1 MNFLAILVAAIAAM
15 VIGTIWYNPKVF
27 GTAWIKDIGMTQE
40 QAESGNMLKIFGF
53 AFLFSFILAFVM
65 PTIVNHQFGA
75 TALVGGEFELANA
88 KPSYFAFM
96 KDYGNAFR
104 SFKHG
109 ALHGFGMGLFFAFPI
124 LGITAMFEHRSW
136 KYIFIHAGY
145 FIVSLTV
152 VGAIICGWV

>member
-27 GTAWIKDIGMTQE
+27 GTAWMNDIGMTEE
-40 QAESGNMLKIFGF
+40 QAKSGNMLKIFGF
-53 AFLFSFILAFVM
+53 AFLFSFMIALSLPASVIHEIGAAQLNGGDATNPAFLEYLA
-65 PTIVNHQFGA
+65 A
-75 TALVGGEFELANA
+75 CGE
-88 KPSYFAFM
+88 K
-96 KDYGNAFR
+96 FR

-109 ALHGFGMGLFFAFPI
+109 ALHGAMLGVLFAFPI

-152 VGAIICGWV
+152 MGAIICGWK